1 MRRGRGRINR
11 SKRNLRSGLDSSTTS
26 LTRTVRHAAHTQTVC
41 VPSLPLQY
49 SFASQSSTT
58 EADNEPWY
66 VKSAGKRE
74 AEKEETTSGVGSG
87 LGVGS
92 GAGSG
97 SVSAEVKRKSAK
109 AEHRKE
115 LQDPLL
121 SMKHYVTAKKK
132 KEGLV
137 VEGGVAAC
145 QRQTHS
151 TGSRVSSL
159 CLALH

>member
-1 MRRGRGRINR
+1 MRPIHKL
-11 SKRNLRSGLDSSTTS
+11 S
-26 LTRTVRHAAHTQTVC
+26 VYQVC
-41 VPSLPLQY
+41 HSNIHNY
-49 SFASQSSTT
+49 SFASQSSIT

-74 AEKEETTSGVGSG
+74 AGKEEITSGVGSG

-97 SVSAEVKRKSAK
+97 LGVGSGAGSGSGSAEVKRKSAK

-132 KEGLV
+132 KEGLA
-137 VEGGVAAC
+137 VEGGVAAY